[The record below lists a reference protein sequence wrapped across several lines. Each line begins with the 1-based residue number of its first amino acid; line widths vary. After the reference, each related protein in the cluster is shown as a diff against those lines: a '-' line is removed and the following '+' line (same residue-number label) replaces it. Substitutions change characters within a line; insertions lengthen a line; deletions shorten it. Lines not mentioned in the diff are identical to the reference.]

1 MKKYLYTTL
10 LLLLGAVAEVFPQSM
25 IITGGNDHGIAL
37 CNKGQIFAWGYNAGN
52 RLCLADPADA
62 AKDIV
67 PSPSLVNTGN
77 LTFSQLSGGSGGHSV
92 ALSCHKIVYC
102 WGANNGLQCGRPM
115 SDYIEGGQ
123 PVPVY
128 KGVTDGYDLEGKPGG
143 DYLGNVKYIS
153 ATTNASMAILDDGT
167 GRVVIWGTN
176 KDNIFGAPTYEPV
189 WLTDETNTPI
199 RNVIHITGG
208 DDNIMLIVGDSPD
221 ALVGTVY
228 SSGNY
233 NGRGAMDNA
242 IDKVAAP
249 VEIGDGTGKKSSGK
263 YLTNVRNAGVSD
275 VGGFAVD
282 GITGYVYGWGNGG
295 WGCSNG
301 LANNNS
307 NPYAEKVI
315 SGEYEAI
322 SGEPYL
328 TNVKQV
334 IGGNGNGTAVTE
346 DGYVLYWGCNDA
358 ANGTTNSGGVIPNST
373 YSNAEST
380 CKTGPVF
387 ANYCA
392 GEKGNA
398 KETRVDDAVA
408 IARGD
413 LYGFMVNSNGDFY
426 VWGSTARPTTEMP
439 KHVGALGIGEETYVS
454 TCFKKIDI
462 ECTPQDLCPEAFMVP
477 SRNKCPGE
485 KIELYCGFTPA
496 IGREDNYYFYWEK
509 DGVPL
514 NTSTVGSSPE
524 DRKADI
530 YNKCEIEIVD
540 PGTYKVIVS
549 YVGLNVPCDN
559 CPDATAEIE
568 IIDMPMPIDT
578 FITEMNCVSDV
589 DNLTDKDQVCYE
601 AVVNDKFYKATDK
614 VTFAVFSTANSDET
628 LEVIETTGGG
638 EGKIEFCVSGDKVG
652 RVNKTSKD
660 TTFSVWVEDITSF
673 ETYLLKD
680 EPLSAGG
687 NPQSQGLMIEIFSPA
702 HLQSFDVAAKTY
714 NGEGQFSVTP
724 QIYKVALNGQG
735 IPVCGELYWEG
746 EEQTFDI
753 NMTAST
759 HTVECDIILP
769 ANSAR
774 GTRYILGLQLV
785 GQGYQPMGMTLSQS
799 QESNSPIFVTPL
811 EDSGG
816 FGIMAVGSTINA
828 YGPSSNPGTQ
838 QLMTNIKFGKLTDY
852 DCGRIELQARYGCP
866 PCNMPTGNKVTIES
880 TTKLVENE
888 EGVKTVAL
896 CNDSD
901 PITLS
906 VKDVVKEGAKF
917 DILWYA
923 ESLSSTA
930 VLVDSEKSASS
941 YPEEIS
947 WEQDLAGKEV
957 KYYVQ
962 VRDNEKPT
970 ASTCFVYDSVIVIY
984 NEIPKAPAIEIEPF
998 CESLDD
1004 AEKIWLTKILGGT
1017 GFDGY
1022 EVSWYADSKMS
1033 ATATAPVLA
1042 DLAAVKA
1049 GDPLHKFY
1057 YSVTSEVT
1065 GCESPVDSFEV
1076 DVQAVDKPT
1085 GALSISYLKSD
1096 AVDGK
1101 FKDLLAQAAAKGIG
1115 LVDEVEGLTLQWYD
1129 ENGEETSSVPTPEFP
1144 AASVTEDIK
1153 KTYYVS
1159 YKNELGCESD
1169 TVSVHVTIFLTPAPT
1184 VTPVHYCVNS
1194 PNPSA
1199 LTADINSPNGGTYT
1213 LKWYDKDGKTT
1224 LSAAPKPDVSTVGM
1238 NILQAYVSQV
1248 SSDGAESS
1256 LVPVYVNVYGVKEPA
1271 LDVANVYEYCASN
1284 QMATALKATA
1294 ADDEKNGYYSSEI
1307 VWKQDVK
1314 GTYSKLTSNPTPSL
1328 DVKKDTVYKYRLYQE
1343 YTIASTGEVCK
1354 GDSIETEVSVT
1365 YVPEV
1370 VTSEVLYLKA
1380 DAVGGEFANDL
1391 LTQDENA
1398 VKDQSGAKVDAS
1410 SLQWYKA
1417 DCTTPLDKTPT
1428 PSLDPDVPE
1437 GDDQTLSYC
1446 VSKKVKVSDD
1456 LECLSKPV
1464 TIDVRISDALP
1475 PSIYHYY
1482 YCEGQVME
1490 DLEATINP
1498 QANKTNADYEL
1509 YWYKE
1514 KPTSKEEKANPDY
1527 KGLGTALAYPMNTEA
1542 ASVKDGK
1549 VTVYPYY
1556 VAQYDTKSE
1565 AISSVQE
1572 VTVTVYPKPEVTI
1585 TDPAAVCEEEV
1596 DLSATVDVSNKGV
1609 LTDVTEFIYTYYNG
1623 TEAAP
1628 IDMKKSVVGESNTYY
1643 IDAKFDLPIP
1653 SKDNVKY
1660 TDKVCQGM
1668 VKPVKVVINTLTI
1681 PVITGEHSTCP
1692 GTSVTLT
1699 ASATSTDPKTVTYTW
1714 GGSADTTAGA
1724 TEKEG
1729 DDTFVTK
1736 NLSTVTGVS
1745 YSYNVTAK
1753 AGVCEKKS
1761 EYDHVVTI
1769 GDGKVEGSMMLTE
1782 EGNDELKNGMVFLND
1797 DPKTIA
1803 YSCGKPVTITVQYEG
1818 DQDFVWYKNGQ
1829 KVGMGSSYTTD
1840 AYATST
1846 EDIYTVKYTNVC
1858 PTSSSVEIH
1867 VIPIKA
1873 SPISVESIEMCEGER
1888 FETGL
1893 KFDENLK
1900 AGVTPG
1906 INWYRDGSLLGGE
1919 TAKTLIIEDTK
1930 KGDSGQY
1937 SYEVFNR
1944 GCKDSSKV
1952 NFLKVKPYIKAK
1964 MSQQEPYIV
1973 DRHQTQTLPI
1983 TYEYPTTYAITSQKW
1998 YEEGNSEPVF
2008 DGNPYVLENVEKDH
2022 RYEIVLSDPDY
2033 CSDTLSAIVYV
2044 DALLQLKTTLKDTMC
2059 LGTDEILEIDTTGT
2073 GTFRRPNG
2081 NPQLNI
2087 FEVVGD
2093 ENPLNINNKIVKV
2106 GDKLQLKVSPRL
2118 DAKYEISFKYNG
2130 QNEDSEEKIVVIPAI
2145 SLTVPEIPNICSGTE
2160 TLLTVTNVQPVGT
2173 SVTWTDD
2180 PTIIEG
2186 KNSETVRVKPV
2197 FKAEGSSNHQ
2207 YRYNY
2212 NVIAYN
2218 SICDNSKPYTVT
2230 VLVDEPLVGDI
2241 IGDLEICEGEETL
2254 LDAESYLASQ
2264 YKWLPDTIGNLTTS
2278 KIIVRPVVST
2288 QYTVDMSRGLCTAS
2302 DTFTV
2307 NVNSNPR
2314 IEKIDSVAL
2323 RDRLIVLEAGYGTG
2337 PFMYQIDSKDFDGM
2351 DLKTDLAFAKHVV
2364 NVRDSKGCMT
2374 STVFNL
2380 DPPEISIPIVFTPN
2394 GDGVNDTWSI
2404 PAIAEVYPNSV
2415 VSIYDRFGKLLVQF
2429 LGAEAEGWD
2438 GTYQGNKLPSTD
2450 YWYQIT
2456 IEEIDKEYSG
2466 HFTLIRR

>member
-52 RLCLADPADA
+52 RLCLANPADA

-67 PSPSLVNTGN
+67 PSPSLVNTGS

-92 ALSCHKIVYC
+92 ALSCNKVVYC
-102 WGANNGLQCGRPM
+102 WGANEKMQCGRPT
-115 SDYIEGGQ
+115 SDYIEGGE

-128 KGVTDGYDLEGKPGG
+128 KGVADGYNLDGTPGG

-153 ATTNASMAILDDGT
+153 ATTQASMAILDDGT

-189 WLTDETNTPI
+189 WLTDENNQPI

-228 SSGNY
+228 SAGNW
-233 NGRGAMDNA
+233 NGRGAAATASDA
-242 IDKVAAP
+242 IVAP
-249 VEIGDGTGKKSSGK
+249 VEIGNGKGERGTGEK
-263 YLTNVRNAGVSD
+263 LTNVRTSGLSD

-282 GITGYVYGWGNGG
+282 GTTGYVYGWGNA
-295 WGCSNG
+295 WGCMNG
-301 LANNNS
+301 YPTLYETGTT
-307 NPYAEKVI
+307 YAEKVGSGEYKEI
-315 SGEYEAI
+315 SGE
-322 SGEPYL
+322 SYL

-334 IGGNGNGTAVTE
+334 VGGNGNGTVVTE
-346 DGYVLYWGCNDA
+346 DGYVLYWGCNEA
-358 ANGTTNSGGVIPNST
+358 AKISDNKGGVIPNSDYAT
-373 YSNAEST
+373 AAST

-392 GEKGNA
+392 GEKGA
-398 KETRVDDAVA
+398 AEVRVDDAVA

-426 VWGSTARPTTEMP
+426 VWGSTARPGTETPM
-439 KHVGALGIGEETYVS
+439 HVGALGIGVEEYVS

-462 ECTPQDLCPEAFMVP
+462 KDLCDPQDLCPEAFMA
-477 SRNKCPGE
+477 SIRQKCPGE
-485 KIELYCGFTPA
+485 KINLYSGFTPA
-496 IGREDNYYFYWEK
+496 INREDNYYFYWEK

-514 NTSTVGSSPE
+514 NTSTKSSSAA
-524 DRKADI
+524 DRKADAF
-530 YNKCEIEIVD
+530 NKYEIEIVD
-540 PGTYKVIVS
+540 PGVYKVIIS

-559 CPDATAEIE
+559 CPDDSAQIE

-578 FITEMNCVSDV
+578 IITDMNCVSDPEALSV
-589 DNLTDKDQVCYE
+589 ADSIRYE
-601 AVVNDKFYKATDK
+601 FTVNNKFYATGK
-614 VTFAVFSTANSDET
+614 TSWAVYKNQVGGVAVDT
-628 LEVIETTGGG
+628 LEVAVGANGSF
-638 EGKIEFCVSGDKVG
+638 KVSGNNVTFND
-652 RVNKTSKD
+652 NAPTD
-660 TTFSVWVEDITSF
+660 TTFSVWVEDVTKQEGIFFKEDISA
-673 ETYLLKD
+673 KGS
-680 EPLSAGG
+680 SAGQLSTTQ
-687 NPQSQGLMIEIFSPA
+687 PYYLRLDLFS
-702 HLQSFDVAAKTY
+702 SVALESYDLAVSVSW
-714 NGEGQFSVTP
+714 NDFSATVTP
-724 QIYKVALNGQG
+724 VIYKAETDQQGNLVAGVEYARAKPFDIEATGGSNTAKIYNFTADMGGLVLEANPARGSSYFIFFEVSNALNANGLFVSSSSAPIVSKIG
-735 IPVCGELYWEG
+735 TSDVTISALGK
-746 EEQTFDI
+746 
-753 NMTAST
+753 
-759 HTVECDIILP
+759 
-769 ANSAR
+769 ANSKTNFGESGSR
-774 GTRYILGLQLV
+774 FISNLV
-785 GQGYQPMGMTLSQS
+785 VS
-799 QESNSPIFVTPL
+799 
-811 EDSGG
+811 
-816 FGIMAVGSTINA
+816 
-828 YGPSSNPGTQ
+828 
-838 QLMTNIKFGKLTDY
+838 KLTDY
-852 DCGRIELQARYGCP
+852 TCGRIELQARLGCP
-866 PCNMPTGNKVTIES
+866 PCNSPDPTSVKIKVSDQTVVKNDTIFLCQES
-880 TTKLVENE
+880 PAV
-888 EGVKTVAL
+888 
-896 CNDSD
+896 
-901 PITLS
+901 TLS
-906 VKDVVKEGAKF
+906 VSAVKGAPSAEADAKF
-917 DILWYA
+917 DILWYNK
-923 ESLSSTA
+923 SLASAAAQTDLDTTASTFA
-930 VLVDSEKSASS
+930 TPIVWVATKEGTSEKVFLQA
-941 YPEEIS
+941 
-947 WEQDLAGKEV
+947 
-957 KYYVQ
+957 
-962 VRDNEKPT
+962 RDNEEPDGD
-970 ASTCFVYDSVIVIY
+970 CHEEDSIVIVY
-984 NEIPKAPAIEIEPF
+984 NEIPVAPAIADMQF
-998 CESLDD
+998 CVNAAAADKPNLNDTLETAKFSDFDVTWVTPTAMPDLQGVDGETAGTKTYEYTVTSKITGCVSDAATFDVTVLDKPVAPTVKNLDFVVTPNTTEKVEQGATATTGHTLTWYDKASKDAYPNSGSAASPTVTLD
-1004 AEKIWLTKILGGT
+1004 AEKEESFWVAQISDIGGCISDSVRIDVTVNDAPIPTAIDGFVCLGTSMDVTSLVTIGDPKNPT
-1017 GFDGY
+1017 DKY
-1022 EVSWYADSKMS
+1022 EAVWYADYSAGKNDSISVSNVKM
-1033 ATATAPVLA
+1033 
-1042 DLAAVKA
+1042 
-1049 GDPLHKFY
+1049 DPTVVGEQKFY
-1057 YSVTSEVT
+1057 VAQKNL
-1065 GCESPVDSFEV
+1065 G
-1076 DVQAVDKPT
+1076 T
-1085 GALSISYLKSD
+1085 GAISNK
-1096 AVDGK
+1096 K
-1101 FKDLLAQAAAKGIG
+1101 EF
-1115 LVDEVEGLTLQWYD
+1115 
-1129 ENGEETSSVPTPEFP
+1129 SVF
-1144 AASVTEDIK
+1144 
-1153 KTYYVS
+1153 
-1159 YKNELGCESD
+1159 
-1169 TVSVHVTIFLTPAPT
+1169 
-1184 VTPVHYCVNS
+1184 
-1194 PNPSA
+1194 
-1199 LTADINSPNGGTYT
+1199 
-1213 LKWYDKDGKTT
+1213 
-1224 LSAAPKPDVSTVGM
+1224 
-1238 NILQAYVSQV
+1238 
-1248 SSDGAESS
+1248 
-1256 LVPVYVNVYGVKEPA
+1256 VYGVKEPT
-1271 LDVANVYEYCASN
+1271 LDQANVYEYCASN
-1284 QMATALKATA
+1284 QMATPLKATA
-1294 ADDEKNGYYSSEI
+1294 EEDNAAGYYSSEI

-1380 DAVGGEFANDL
+1380 DAVGGKFANDL
-1391 LTQDENA
+1391 LTQDANA
-1398 VKDQSGAKVDAS
+1398 VKDQFGANVDAS

-1417 DCTTPLDKTPT
+1417 DCKTPLDKTPA

-1446 VSKKVKVSDD
+1446 VSKKVKVSNN

-1464 TIDVRISDALP
+1464 SIDVRISDALP

-1482 YCEGQVME
+1482 YCEGQVMQ

-1514 KPTSKEEKANPDY
+1514 KPTSKEEKADPDY
-1527 KGLGTALAYPMNTEA
+1527 KGSGTALAYPMNTEA
-1542 ASVKDGK
+1542 ASVKGAK

-1556 VAQYDTKSE
+1556 VAQYDTKSN
-1565 AISSVQE
+1565 AISSVLE

-1585 TDPAAVCEEEV
+1585 TDPAAVCEKEV
-1596 DLSATVDVSNKGV
+1596 DLSATVSVSNKAV
-1609 LTDVTEFIYTYYNG
+1609 LTDVTDFIYTYYNG
-1623 TEAAP
+1623 TEDVP
-1628 IDMKKSVVGESNTYY
+1628 INMQKSVVEESGTYY
-1643 IDAKFDLPIP
+1643 IDAKFELPVP

-1660 TDKVCQGM
+1660 TDKVCQGR
-1668 VKPVKVVINTLTI
+1668 VKPVNVVVNTLTI

-1699 ASATSTDPKTVTYTW
+1699 ASATSTDPGEVTYTW
-1714 GGSADTTAGA
+1714 GGSADTTAGE

-1736 NLSTVTGVS
+1736 NLSKVTGVS

-1761 EYDHVVTI
+1761 EFDHVVTI
-1769 GDGKVEGSMMLTE
+1769 GDGQVIGSMMLTE
-1782 EGNDELKNGMVFLND
+1782 KDNSDLENGMVFLND
-1797 DPKTIA
+1797 DPKTIV

-1818 DQDFVWYKNGQ
+1818 NQDFIWYRNGKQ
-1829 KVGMGSSYTTD
+1829 VGTGSSYTTD
-1840 AYATST
+1840 LYATFT
-1846 EDIYTVKYTNVC
+1846 EDTYTVKYTNVC

-1888 FETGL
+1888 FKTGL
-1893 KFDENLK
+1893 KLDENLK
-1900 AGVTPG
+1900 PGETPG

-1919 TAKTLIIEDTK
+1919 TAKTLIIEETK
-1930 KGDSGQY
+1930 KSDSGQY
-1937 SYEVFNR
+1937 SYEVINR
-1944 GCKDSSKV
+1944 GCKDSANV

-1998 YEEGNSEPVF
+1998 YENGTDSVF
-2008 DGNPYVLENVEKDH
+2008 DGNPYVLEDVVKDH
-2022 RYEIVLSDPDY
+2022 RYQIVLSDPDY
-2033 CSDTLSAIVYV
+2033 CNDTLSAVVYV

-2106 GDKLQLKVSPRL
+2106 GDKLHLKVSPRL

-2173 SVTWTDD
+2173 SVSWTDD

-2241 IGDLEICEGEETL
+2241 IGDLEICEGEETM

-2302 DTFTV
+2302 DTFVV